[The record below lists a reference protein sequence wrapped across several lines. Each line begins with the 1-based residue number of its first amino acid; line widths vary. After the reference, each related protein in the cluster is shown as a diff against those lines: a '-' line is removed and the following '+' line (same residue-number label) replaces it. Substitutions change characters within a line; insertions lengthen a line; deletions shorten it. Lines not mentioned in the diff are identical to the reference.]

1 MEQKA
6 HGAERHEMTT
16 QQTDI
21 EKTLKRI
28 LARELPAWPSGA
40 KFAFQD
46 YDGEVCFIM
55 ECGGYSGLHFFASTV
70 AHDNVRAI
78 FHPNPDYGVTRAEWE
93 AERALLASEQA
104 QPLGDSEEFDQA
116 LWDKVAI
123 AAFAIHLPKC
133 YSVREEIS
141 EAQNLAWDYASSDAD
156 AFMAERA
163 KRIAARKASHD

>member
-1 MEQKA
+1 
-6 HGAERHEMTT
+6 MTT

-28 LARELPAWPSGA
+28 LARELTEWPSGA

-46 YDGEVCFIM
+46 YDGEVSFAM
-55 ECGGYSGLHFFASTV
+55 ECNAPSGANFVASRI
-70 AHDNVRAI
+70 ANDNIRHI
-78 FHPNPDYGVTRAEWE
+78 FHPHPDNGVTRAEWE

-104 QPLGDSEEFDQA
+104 QTEGDAEEFDQS
-116 LWDKVAI
+116 LWDKVAV
-123 AAFAIHLPKC
+123 AALAKSIGTYPDDAT
-133 YSVREEIS
+133 SEQVRYCFE
-141 EAQNLAWDYASSDAD
+141 YAD

>member
-1 MEQKA
+1 
-6 HGAERHEMTT
+6 MTT

-28 LARELPAWPSGA
+28 LARELAKWPEGA
-40 KFAFQD
+40 KYIAQGKSGNLYNQESEVVGFIGQVAVNQD
-46 YDGEVCFIM
+46 F
-55 ECGGYSGLHFFASTV
+55 EC
-70 AHDNVRAI
+70 
-78 FHPNPDYGVTRAEWE
+78 VTRSQWE

-104 QPLGDSEEFDQA
+104 QPVGDAEEFDQA

-133 YSVREEIS
+133 YSVKEEIS
-141 EAQNLAWDYASSDAD
+141 EAQNLAFAYASGDAD

-163 KRIAARKASHD
+163 KRIAARKAGHD